1 MARISDAM
9 ASPHQPGKK
18 RVDLATP
25 AVRVSRI
32 RRDPP
37 VPVKVVSAVEIKDR
51 DSRTIVIGVL
61 LMALAL
67 FIVMI
72 GLSNAAGWSPSQY
85 TIHIRQST

>member
-1 MARISDAM
+1 M

-18 RVDLATP
+18 SVDLATP

-37 VPVKVVSAVEIKDR
+37 PPVTVVSAVEVKER
-51 DSRTIVIGVL
+51 DSRAVVLGVV
-61 LMALAL
+61 LMAVAL

-85 TIHIRQST
+85 TIHIRQSS